1 MIEEI
6 IHKLYRLSG
15 YIGKDMLEPIS
26 YLIWGLLV
34 GGLFL
39 LLWKWIRSGFLQGR
53 DTHPSNYKWILFLCV
68 VYSTVVL
75 IQAFFSREPG
85 SRTGIDVTLFSTWG
99 MTMTEHAYFVENI
112 MMFIPYGILFPFA
125 FSVMRNGFLCVFS
138 GLLCSVCLELMQL
151 VTKRGYC
158 QVDDIL
164 TNTLGAAVGFLCYKV
179 LIQLYVKFSSRKV
192 QGKEGRSKKTTII

>member
-6 IHKLYRLSG
+6 VHKLYRLSG

-39 LLWKWIRSGFLQGR
+39 LFWKKIRRGFLRGR
-53 DTHPSNYKWILFLCV
+53 KTLSRYNQWVLFLCV

-85 SRTGIDVTLFSTWG
+85 SRTGIDLTFFSTWG
-99 MTMTEHAYFVENI
+99 ITMTEHAYFVENI
-112 MMFIPYGILFPFA
+112 MMFIPYGILFPIA
-125 FSVMRNGFLCVFS
+125 FPVMRKGFLCVFS
-138 GLLCSVCLELMQL
+138 GFLCSVCLELMQF

-164 TNTLGAAVGFLCYKV
+164 TNTLGAAVGILCYKV
-179 LIQLYVKFSSRKV
+179 LILLYVKFSSHKV
-192 QGKEGRSKKTTII
+192 